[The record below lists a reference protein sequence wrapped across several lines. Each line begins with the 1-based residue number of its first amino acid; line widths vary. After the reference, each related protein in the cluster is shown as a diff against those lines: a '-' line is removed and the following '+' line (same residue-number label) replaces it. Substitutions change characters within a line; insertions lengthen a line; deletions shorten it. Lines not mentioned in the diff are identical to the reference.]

1 MADSIFNRPLFAGA
15 GQSEKADKDIDRYLQ
30 LPETEQTT
38 PLGPVSFNLS
48 DVYKS
53 DMVPFDQDGIASLMQ
68 AYSITPESVRSQY
81 EEYAG
86 KPKTALDFAAE
97 YDSLTPPTTTPESN
111 FKFESSLALARLG
124 LGLMQP
130 TPGGAIAPAISK
142 AGEAFLGD
150 LAAINERKR
159 QDKIK
164 RGELEA
170 EEDRSKREYILKA
183 LQEQNDFRSASE
195 LDMFMK
201 VLQMNQ
207 DADQGDIKF
216 KRELAKQNFAYKYDV
231 DMMAME
237 NHAKLLREQYKQTPE
252 VFALKPEGLDQTIK
266 YVTGYYGVDPSDG
279 IRKPFVPRQI
289 GDKIEYVPAPL
300 DAVKATFQFGD
311 DNTLKQNVKDQII
324 ASEKINQG
332 RQALSFVSDL
342 KVSIA
347 EDPSRIGVPGF
358 FKRAFQ
364 NVRSTVLDVAD
375 GLLGAGVID
384 QDAYEAAKNKIDQS
398 VFNDLANSYQA
409 NNPGRNATDFFQDKD
424 SEEGLIYNE
433 LFIKPRENYDADI
446 AANEIKLNSIY
457 YAIARARKRTGR
469 LNVDD
474 IKAARSS
481 LKLYTLDFTSA
492 SSDQIISALNTVELE
507 LRGFVDAQTDTY
519 KKAGYNEDFLFNYE
533 TNGFGISVKLPA
545 TTEGAGNPVD
555 TLDPYADLPEDIN

>member
-15 GQSEKADKDIDRYLQ
+15 GQSEKVDKAIDLAG
-30 LPETEQTT
+30 LPKIEQTT
-38 PLGPVSFNLS
+38 PIGPVSFNLS

-86 KPKTALDFAAE
+86 KPKTASDFAAE
-97 YDSLTPPTTTPESN
+97 YDSLTPATTTPESN

-201 VLQMNQ
+201 VLQINT
-207 DADQGDIKF
+207 DADEGNIRF

-237 NHAKLLREQYKQTPE
+237 NNAKLLQEQFKKTPQ
-252 VFALKPEGLDQTIK
+252 VFALKPQVKIK
-266 YVTGYYGVDPSDG
+266 RSNMLQDITEL
-279 IRKPFVPRQI
+279 I
-289 GDKIEYVPAPL
+289 L
-300 DAVKATFQFGD
+300 
-311 DNTLKQNVKDQII
+311 LM
-324 ASEKINQG
+324 AS
-332 RQALSFVSDL
+332 
-342 KVSIA
+342 
-347 EDPSRIGVPGF
+347 
-358 FKRAFQ
+358 
-364 NVRSTVLDVAD
+364 
-375 GLLGAGVID
+375 
-384 QDAYEAAKNKIDQS
+384 KNH
-398 VFNDLANSYQA
+398 
-409 NNPGRNATDFFQDKD
+409 
-424 SEEGLIYNE
+424 
-433 LFIKPRENYDADI
+433 LFLNKL
-446 AANEIKLNSIY
+446 EIKLNIFQHH
-457 YAIARARKRTGR
+457 
-469 LNVDD
+469 LM
-474 IKAARSS
+474 
-481 LKLYTLDFTSA
+481 
-492 SSDQIISALNTVELE
+492 Q
-507 LRGFVDAQTDTY
+507 
-519 KKAGYNEDFLFNYE
+519 
-533 TNGFGISVKLPA
+533 
-545 TTEGAGNPVD
+545 
-555 TLDPYADLPEDIN
+555 

>member
-15 GQSEKADKDIDRYLQ
+15 GQSEKADKAIDLAG
-30 LPETEQTT
+30 LPKIEQTT
-38 PLGPVSFNLS
+38 PIGPVSFNLS

-86 KPKTALDFAAE
+86 KPKTASDFAAE

-207 DADQGDIKF
+207 DADQGDIRF

-266 YVTGYYGVDPSDG
+266 YVTGYYGIDPADG

-332 RQALSFVSDL
+332 RQALSFVRDL

-409 NNPGRNATDFFQDKD
+409 NNPGRNATDFFQDKE
-424 SEEGLIYNE
+424 SVEGLIYNE

-481 LKLYTLDFTSA
+481 LQLYTLDFTSA

-519 KKAGYNEDFLFNYE
+519 KDAGYNEDFLFNYE

-555 TLDPYADLPEDIN
+555 TVDPYEDLPEDIN

>member
-266 YVTGYYGVDPSDG
+266 YVTGYYGIDPADG

-519 KKAGYNEDFLFNYE
+519 KDAGYNEDFLYNYE

>member
-266 YVTGYYGVDPSDG
+266 YVTGYYGIDPADG

>member
-15 GQSEKADKDIDRYLQ
+15 GQSEKVDKAIDLAG
-30 LPETEQTT
+30 LPKIEQTT
-38 PLGPVSFNLS
+38 PIGPVSFNLS

-266 YVTGYYGVDPSDG
+266 YVTGYYGVDPADG

-332 RQALSFVSDL
+332 RQALSFVRDL

-409 NNPGRNATDFFQDKD
+409 NNPGRNATDFFQDKE

-481 LKLYTLDFTSA
+481 LQLYTLDFTSA

-519 KKAGYNEDFLFNYE
+519 KDAGYNEDFLFNYE

>member
-1 MADSIFNRPLFAGA
+1 MADSIFNRPLFGGA
-15 GQSEKADKDIDRYLQ
+15 GQSEKADKAIDVAG
-30 LPETEQTT
+30 LPKIEQTT
-38 PLGPVSFNLS
+38 PIGPVSFNLS

-86 KPKTALDFAAE
+86 KPKTAMDFASE

-266 YVTGYYGVDPSDG
+266 YVTGYYGIDPADG

-311 DNTLKQNVKDQII
+311 DNTLKKNVKDQII
-324 ASEKINQG
+324 SSEKINQG
-332 RQALSFVSDL
+332 RQALSFVKDL

-409 NNPGRNATDFFQDKD
+409 NNPGRNATDFFQDKE
-424 SEEGLIYNE
+424 SVEGIIYNE
-433 LFIKPRENYDADI
+433 LFIEPRKSYDADI

-457 YAIARARKRTGR
+457 YAIARSRKRTGR

-474 IKAARSS
+474 IKQARAS
-481 LKLYTLDFTSA
+481 LQLYTLDFTSA

-507 LRGFVDAQTDTY
+507 LRGFVEAQTQSY
-519 KKAGYNEDFLFNYE
+519 KEAGYNEDFLYNYE

-555 TLDPYADLPEDIN
+555 TLDPYEDLPEDIN